1 MKFLTY
7 ALASLL
13 LLSACKKDAVKE
25 AEKIVDYAGSYKGVV
40 TVTVNGAFS
49 QTIRN
54 STIVVVNNGNRQL
67 LTLVNNLIYSYAASL
82 SGPNSWTMPREIA
95 VESVDG
101 NLVEYGSG
109 TFAEGGILNIDLTQD
124 ETAPNSTVVR
134 KSKRWVGQLVR
145 Q

>member
-1 MKFLTY
+1 MKLFTY

-13 LLSACKKDAVKE
+13 LFSSCKKEGTTTDP
-25 AEKIVDYAGSYKGVV
+25 EKIVDYGGSYKGVV
-40 TVTVNGAFS
+40 TVTVNGAFY

-67 LTLVNNLIYSYAASL
+67 LTLVNNLVYSYAASL
-82 SGPNSWTMPREIA
+82 SGTSWTMPRETA

-101 NLVEYGSG
+101 NLIEYGSG
-109 TFAEGGILNIDLTQD
+109 TFADGGILNIDITQD

-134 KSKRWVGQLVR
+134 KSKRFVGQLVR